1 MLCFS
6 VDDVSPSNT
15 SPPQEVLLLKEWVI
29 SKWNATLEVLLTSL
43 YFDIL
48 GGIIQ
53 ITQTLWV

>member
-6 VDDVSPSNT
+6 VDDVSASNT

-53 ITQTLWV
+53 ITQTLGV